1 MLRAGLDNPVVSAD
15 VWTMSEASEIPRAP
29 TGDDCD
35 LLINGGGLVGLALG
49 IATADAGL
57 RAIVVDADDPARML
71 SAPYDGRASA
81 IAYASQQ
88 ALDAIGA
95 WRHVAGQAEAIL
107 DIRVTDGA
115 SPLFLH
121 YDHSTL
127 DGAPF
132 GYMVENRHLRQAL
145 NKRALEMSGLEMVAP
160 MTAASFDR
168 RPAGAVVTLADGRVI
183 DCRLVVGA
191 EGRRSPSREAAG
203 IATSGWSYHQCGIV
217 CTVRHAKP
225 HHGTA
230 QEHFLP
236 SGPFAILPLP
246 NNRSSLVWT
255 EREDLTPAMMAL
267 DDDAFLAE
275 VRKRF
280 GDYLGEIS
288 IEGPRWSY
296 PLSLQLAERYVDR
309 RLALAGDAAHGMHP
323 IAGQGLNVGLRDV
336 AALSEVLVDAARL
349 GLDIGGAD
357 VLERYQR
364 WRRFDNVTLLA
375 VTDVLNRLFSNDIG
389 PVKLAR
395 DIGLAGVQQMP
406 FLKRFF
412 MRHARGTVGKL
423 PRLLQGQKV

>member
-1 MLRAGLDNPVVSAD
+1 MSDRNEENPA
-15 VWTMSEASEIPRAP
+15 AAA
-29 TGDDCD
+29 GDDCD
-35 LLINGGGLVGLALG
+35 VLINGGGMVGLALG
-49 IATADAGL
+49 IAVADAGL
-57 RAIVVDADDPARML
+57 RAVVIDTDDPARML

-81 IAYASQQ
+81 IAHASQQ
-88 ALDAIGA
+88 ALEAVGA
-95 WRHVAGQAEAIL
+95 WRQVADRAEAIL

-121 YDHSTL
+121 YDHKAL

-132 GYMVENRHLRQAL
+132 GYMVENRHMRQAL
-145 NKRALEMSGLEMVAP
+145 HKRASEVANLEMIAP
-160 MTAASFDR
+160 MTALDFDR
-168 RPAGAVVTLADGRVI
+168 RSTGARVALADGRRI
-183 DCRLVVGA
+183 TCRLIVGA

-203 IATSGWSYHQCGIV
+203 IATDGWSYHQSGIV
-217 CTVRHAKP
+217 CTVRHAEP
-225 HHGTA
+225 HNGTA

-246 NNRSSLVWT
+246 DNRSSLVWT

-267 DDDAFLAE
+267 DDAAFMAE
-275 VRKRF
+275 VAKRF

-296 PLSLQLAERYVDR
+296 PLSLQLAERYIDR

-336 AALSEVLVDAARL
+336 AALAEVLVEAARL
-349 GLDIGGAD
+349 GLDIGAAD

-364 WRRFDNVTLLA
+364 WRRFDNMTLLA

-389 PVKLAR
+389 AVKLAR
-395 DIGLAGVQQMP
+395 DVGLAGVQQMP

-423 PRLLQGQKV
+423 PKLLQGRRI

>member
-1 MLRAGLDNPVVSAD
+1 
-15 VWTMSEASEIPRAP
+15 MSDTSVEGPAA
-29 TGDDCD
+29 TAGDDCD
-35 LLINGGGLVGLALG
+35 VLINGGGMVGLALG
-49 IATADAGL
+49 IAVADAGL
-57 RAIVVDADDPARML
+57 RTVVIDTDDPARML

-81 IAYASQQ
+81 IAHASQQ
-88 ALDAIGA
+88 ALEAIGA
-95 WRHVAGQAEAIL
+95 WRHVAGRAEAIL

-121 YDHSTL
+121 YDHRSL

-132 GYMVENRHLRQAL
+132 GFMVENRHMRQAL
-145 NKRALEMSGLEMVAP
+145 HQRAGEVANLEMIAP
-160 MTAASFDR
+160 MTALDFDR
-168 RPAGAVVTLADGRVI
+168 RSNGAVVTLADGRTLN
-183 DCRLVVGA
+183 CRLIVGA

-203 IATSGWSYHQCGIV
+203 IATDGWSYHQCGIV
-217 CTVRHAKP
+217 CTVRHAEP
-225 HHGTA
+225 HNGTA

-246 NNRSSLVWT
+246 DNRSSLVWT

-267 DDDAFLAE
+267 DDGAFLAE
-275 VRKRF
+275 VGKRF

-296 PLSLQLAERYVDR
+296 PLSLQLAERYIDR

-336 AALSEVLVDAARL
+336 AALAEVLVEAARL
-349 GLDIGGAD
+349 GLDIGASD

-364 WRRFDNVTLLA
+364 WRRFDNMTLLA

-389 PVKLAR
+389 AVKLAR
-395 DIGLAGVQQMP
+395 DVGLAGVQQMP
-406 FLKRFF
+406 VLKRFF

-423 PRLLQGQKV
+423 PKLLQGGRI